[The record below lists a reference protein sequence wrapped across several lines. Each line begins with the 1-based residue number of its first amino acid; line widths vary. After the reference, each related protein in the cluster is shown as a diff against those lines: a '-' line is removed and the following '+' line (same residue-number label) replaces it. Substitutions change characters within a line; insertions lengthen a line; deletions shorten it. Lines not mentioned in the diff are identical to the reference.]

1 MVLGEHSRQGYPNEW
16 YNLIMATTRG
26 SSGSYDIGNAP
37 PKVIWT
43 VVRGDTSGFKV
54 YVTDDAKVPLILKG
68 AGSEWDIAM
77 KIKRP
82 NSTPGVITDDAVTI
96 MALHPRADED
106 DLVGEFTV
114 WLTSEESHVLQ
125 TGDIFDIQV
134 SDPTRV
140 WTVAQGS
147 LKILEDVTD

>member
-1 MVLGEHSRQGYPNEW
+1 
-16 YNLIMATTRG
+16 MATLRG
-26 SSGSYDIGNAP
+26 SQTSYDIGNKP
-37 PKVIWT
+37 PTVVWT

-54 YVTDDAKVPLILKG
+54 YVTDDAKVPLVLKG

-82 NSTPGVITDDAVTI
+82 TSTPGIITDAATLV
-96 MALHPRADED
+96 LNLYPVADED

-114 WLTSEESHVLQ
+114 WLTAAESVQLQ

>member
-1 MVLGEHSRQGYPNEW
+1 
-16 YNLIMATTRG
+16 MATLRG
-26 SSGSYDIGNAP
+26 SQTSYDIGNKP
-37 PKVIWT
+37 PTVIWT

-54 YVTDDAKVPLILKG
+54 YVTDDAKDPLILKG
-68 AGSEWDIAM
+68 EGSEWDIAM

-82 NSTPGVITDDAVTI
+82 NSTPGVITDDATLVLSLT
-96 MALHPRADED
+96 PVADED

-114 WLTSEESHVLQ
+114 WLTSEESVQLE

-140 WTVAQGS
+140 WTVCQGS
-147 LKILEDVTD
+147 MKILEDVTD

>member
-1 MVLGEHSRQGYPNEW
+1 
-16 YNLIMATTRG
+16 MATLRG
-26 SSGSYDIGNAP
+26 SQTSYDIGNAP
-37 PKVIWT
+37 PTVIWT

-54 YVTDDAKVPLILKG
+54 YVTDDAKVPLVLKG
-68 AGSEWDIAM
+68 TGSQWVIAM

-82 NSTPGVITDDAVTI
+82 TSTPGIITDAATLV
-96 MALHPRADED
+96 LNLSPVADED

-114 WLTSEESHVLQ
+114 WLTAAQSVQLQ

>member
-1 MVLGEHSRQGYPNEW
+1 
-16 YNLIMATTRG
+16 MATLRG
-26 SSGSYDIGNAP
+26 SQTSYDIGNKP
-37 PKVIWT
+37 PTVIWT

-54 YVTDDAKVPLILKG
+54 YVTDDAKQPLVLKG
-68 AGSEWDIAM
+68 PGSEWDIAM

-82 NSTPGVITDDAVTI
+82 NSTPGIITDDAFTI
-96 MALHPRADED
+96 LDLYPVADED

-114 WLTSEESHVLQ
+114 WLTAEESNVLQ

-140 WTVAQGS
+140 WTVCQGS
-147 LKILEDVTD
+147 MNILEDVTD

>member
-1 MVLGEHSRQGYPNEW
+1 
-16 YNLIMATTRG
+16 MATLRG
-26 SSGSYDIGNAP
+26 SQTSYDIGNAP
-37 PKVIWT
+37 PTVVWT

-68 AGSEWDIAM
+68 TGSEWDIAM
-77 KIKRP
+77 KIIRP
-82 NSTPGVITDDAVTI
+82 TSTPGIITDTATLV
-96 MALHPRADED
+96 LNLYPVADED

-114 WLTSEESHVLQ
+114 WLTAAESVQLQ

>member
-1 MVLGEHSRQGYPNEW
+1 
-16 YNLIMATTRG
+16 MATLRN
-26 SSGSYDIGNAP
+26 SKSLYDIGNP
-37 PKVIWT
+37 PPTVIWT

-54 YVTDDAKVPLILKG
+54 YVTDDAKQPLVLKG
-68 AGSEWDIAM
+68 AESEWTISM

-82 NSTPGVITDDAVTI
+82 NSKPGVITDDAVTV
-96 MALHPRADED
+96 MLLTPRADED

-114 WLTSEESHVLQ
+114 WLTAEESHVLQ

-147 LKILEDVTD
+147 MKILEDVTD

>member
-1 MVLGEHSRQGYPNEW
+1 
-16 YNLIMATTRG
+16 MATLRG
-26 SSGSYDIGNAP
+26 SQTSYDIGNKP
-37 PKVIWT
+37 PTVIWT

-54 YVTDDAKVPLILKG
+54 YVTDDAKQPLILKG
-68 AGSEWDIAM
+68 EGSEWNIAM

-82 NSTPGVITDDAVTI
+82 NTTPGIITDDATLILSLTPV
-96 MALHPRADED
+96 ADED

-114 WLTSEESHVLQ
+114 WLTSEESVQLE

-140 WTVAQGS
+140 WTVCQGS
-147 LKILEDVTD
+147 MKILEDVTD

>member
-1 MVLGEHSRQGYPNEW
+1 
-16 YNLIMATTRG
+16 MAIQRG
-26 SSGSYDIGNAP
+26 SQSLYDIGNKP
-37 PKVIWT
+37 PTVIWT

-54 YVTDDAKVPLILKG
+54 YVTDDAKQPLVLKG
-68 AGSEWDIAM
+68 DGSEWSIAM

-82 NSTPGVITDDAVTI
+82 NTTPGIITDDATLILSLTPV
-96 MALHPRADED
+96 ADED

-114 WLTSEESHVLQ
+114 WLTSEESVQLE

-140 WTVAQGS
+140 WTVCQGS
-147 LKILEDVTD
+147 MKILEDVTD

>member
-1 MVLGEHSRQGYPNEW
+1 
-16 YNLIMATTRG
+16 MATLRG
-26 SSGSYDIGNAP
+26 SQTSYDIGNKP
-37 PKVIWT
+37 PTVIWT

-54 YVTDDAKVPLILKG
+54 YVTDDAKEPLILKG
-68 AGSEWDIAM
+68 EGSEWSIAM

-82 NSTPGVITDDAVTI
+82 NNNSDLGVITDDATVV
-96 MALHPRADED
+96 MSLYPEADAD

-114 WLTSEESHVLQ
+114 WLTAEESVQLE

-147 LKILEDVTD
+147 MKILEDVTD

>member
-1 MVLGEHSRQGYPNEW
+1 
-16 YNLIMATTRG
+16 MATLRG
-26 SSGSYDIGNAP
+26 SQSLYNIGNP
-37 PKVIWT
+37 PPTVIWT

-54 YVTDDAKVPLILKG
+54 YVTDDAKEPLILKG

-82 NSTPGVITDDAVTI
+82 TLAKDKGIITDNATLV
-96 MALHPRADED
+96 LNLYPVADED

-114 WLTSEESHVLQ
+114 WLTAAQSAQLQ

>member
-1 MVLGEHSRQGYPNEW
+1 
-16 YNLIMATTRG
+16 MATLRG
-26 SSGSYDIGNAP
+26 SQTSYDIGNKP
-37 PKVIWT
+37 PTVIWT

-54 YVTDDAKVPLILKG
+54 YVTDDAKQPLILKG
-68 AGSEWDIAM
+68 EESEWTIAM

-82 NSTPGVITDDAVTI
+82 NSTPGIITDDAVTI
-96 MALHPRADED
+96 MALYPEADED

-114 WLTSEESHVLQ
+114 WLTAEESNVLQ

-140 WTVAQGS
+140 WTVCQGS
-147 LKILEDVTD
+147 MKILEDVTD

>member
-1 MVLGEHSRQGYPNEW
+1 
-16 YNLIMATTRG
+16 MATLRG
-26 SSGSYDIGNAP
+26 SQTSYDIGNKP
-37 PKVIWT
+37 PTVIWT

-54 YVTDDAKVPLILKG
+54 YVTDDAKVPLVLKG
-68 AGSEWDIAM
+68 SGSQWTIAM

-82 NSTPGVITDDAVTI
+82 NSTPGVITDDATLVLSLT
-96 MALHPRADED
+96 PVADAD

-114 WLTSEESHVLQ
+114 SLTSVQSAQLQ

>member
-1 MVLGEHSRQGYPNEW
+1 
-16 YNLIMATTRG
+16 MATLRG
-26 SSGSYDIGNAP
+26 SQTSYDIGNAP
-37 PKVIWT
+37 PTVIWT

-68 AGSEWDIAM
+68 VGSEWDIAM

-82 NSTPGVITDDAVTI
+82 TSTPGVITDAATLILNLYPV
-96 MALHPRADED
+96 ADED

-114 WLTSEESHVLQ
+114 WLTAAQSVQLQ

>member
-1 MVLGEHSRQGYPNEW
+1 
-16 YNLIMATTRG
+16 MATLRG
-26 SSGSYDIGNAP
+26 SQSLYNIGNP
-37 PKVIWT
+37 PPTVIWT

-68 AGSEWDIAM
+68 VGSEWDIAM

-82 NSTPGVITDDAVTI
+82 TSTPGIITDAATLV
-96 MALHPRADED
+96 LNLYPVADED

-114 WLTSEESHVLQ
+114 WLTAAESVQLQ